1 MIRPVATARASK
13 AATAAHGQLQCRIC
27 CAWGQMGILPPPPPS
42 RINPVWS
49 NLSARAAQ
57 VPLMSGLPLVHGVD
71 VHPSRQHIGI
81 EKTGSDRWPLLATLK
96 PLWLPRA
103 RIHPACG
110 CPGPVSMS
118 DLLLLGADEDS
129 APHPQ
134 QDPPSLRLPRAG
146 FNVGSA
152 SSGGRWGFCPPPP
165 PPAPSR
171 INPV

>member
-1 MIRPVATARASK
+1 MSDLLLLGADEDSAPHPQQDPPSLRLPRAGFNVGS
-13 AATAAHGQLQCRIC
+13 ASGGGR
-27 CAWGQMGILPPPPPS
+27 WGFCPPPPPPAPS
-42 RINPVWS
+42 RINPVYS
-49 NLSARAAQ
+49 TLSARAAH
-57 VPLMSGLPLVHGVD
+57 VPFNIRPAASAWGRCASG
-71 VHPSRQHIGI
+71 QHIGI
-81 EKTGSDRWPLLATLK
+81 EQTGY
-96 PLWLPRA
+96 
-103 RIHPACG
+103 G